1 MELLQHA
8 LAGAFAFAVIVAGT
22 MNAGAYAQYIPPD
35 PGLSGE
41 IDLGLILPLTGD
53 PARHGKEILAA
64 TRLAVSDFNGYLA
77 GKDVGWSLNL
87 VVEGLQELPTS
98 SLDRLQA
105 LHAKGVKIVL
115 GPGTDSGLQSVKGY
129 AGANGMLL
137 LSCCSTSPLLA
148 IPGDAIFRM
157 APGDSNQGTA
167 IGKLIRD
174 AGIEVMVPV
183 WRADSWGAS
192 LEESARKSFVFR
204 GGMADEGI
212 SYDPGVSEFSSEAS
226 TLADIVRGYVDEHG
240 ADRVGVL
247 HMGFGEVLPFMRA
260 ASGHGVLGDVRW
272 FGSDANAREPG
283 LVEDATGLQFATD
296 TRYTTVQVASGRND
310 LSRHVD
316 ESLMAELG
324 RAPSTHASSA
334 YDAVWVVGLAIYM
347 GENTYDER
355 LRFALSDGAP
365 LRAID
370 REQSTDVAVLSRAIP
385 EIAAGHTGAM
395 GSTRLND
402 AGDLART
409 NYDVWGIRNGAWTL
423 EGTYFSAA
431 NAIQLEGRSKTTAKL
446 VLDGPVRI
454 GGLTYSSPIGSDA
467 AIAMVQ
473 ARNDFNGYL
482 MEIGATWTLD
492 VLFKQTSG
500 IPAWALDHVV
510 GFDAGGIDVVVGPYA
525 DAELDGIRE
534 YVDSNGML
542 ALSYGS
548 TAPSLAIA
556 GDSILRFV
564 PDDTNLAPVIAK
576 YLEGI
581 GVTNIV
587 PVWWHARDGDLIE
600 VITAEFTAAG
610 GVVDDG
616 VQYDIGSYQRL
627 VAGVLALSER
637 VAANI
642 DDVGADRVA
651 VVIQPHNSFLESML
665 HASQHEPLTQVLW
678 FTTDMAAHSGDPLD
692 YHGTKEFIN
701 AMIGVGLDPPP
712 NPIQDR
718 VISGVEDAN
727 RRLPSRYAFYAYDT
741 VWIAGLSILAADS
754 AEADAVMAAIPGVL
768 EDYSGA
774 AGTFTLNDA
783 GDLDSATYSIFH
795 MSDKFTA
802 IETFDPESG
811 SFFPAGTM
819 MDDKPGDAASG
830 PDSATWTPGGGCLI
844 ATAAYGS
851 ELAPQVQS
859 LREIRDRTLL
869 STASGASFMAGFNQ
883 FYYSFSPAV
892 ADLEREN
899 VVFRDAVRV
908 AITPALYTLNIMA
921 LADQNSD
928 ASVIAFGLL
937 AIAAMTGIYV
947 AGPVLAIR
955 AVGRKVRNKH
965 GQAFAA
971 LQGELEA

>member
-1 MELLQHA
+1 MPLYPE
-8 LAGAFAFAVIVAGT
+8 
-22 MNAGAYAQYIPPD
+22 
-35 PGLSGE
+35 LSGE
-41 IDLGLILPLTGD
+41 IDLGLILPPTGD
-53 PARHGKEILAA
+53 PARHGEEILAA

-87 VVEGLQELPTS
+87 VVEGPQELPTS

-167 IGKLIRD
+167 IGKIIRD

-212 SYDPGVSEFSSEAS
+212 SYDPGVGEFSSEAS
-226 TLADIVRGYVDEHG
+226 TLADVVRGYVDEHG

-247 HMGFGEVLPFMRA
+247 YMGFGEVLPFMRA

-283 LVEDATGLQFATD
+283 LVEDAAGLQFATD

-316 ESLMAELG
+316 ESLMVELG

-334 YDAVWVVGLAIYM
+334 YDAVWIVGLAIYIE
-347 GENTYDER
+347 ENTYDER
-355 LRFALSDGAP
+355 LWLALPDDAP
-365 LRAID
+365 PLAID
-370 REQSTDVAVLSRAIP
+370 REQSTDVAVLSRTIP
-385 EIAAGHTGAM
+385 AAAAGHTGAM
-395 GSTRLND
+395 GSTRLNG

-431 NAIQLEGRSKTTAKL
+431 NAIQLEGRSKTTAKI

-454 GGLTYSSPIGSDA
+454 GGLTYISPSAGYDA
-467 AIAMVQ
+467 AIAMHQ
-473 ARNDFNGYL
+473 ARGDFNDYL
-482 MEIGATWTLD
+482 LDIGATWTLD
-492 VLFKQTSG
+492 VLFKQSSG
-500 IPAWALDHVV
+500 SPAWALDYVV
-510 GFDAGGIDVVVGPYA
+510 GFDAGGIDVVVGPYGN
-525 DAELDGIRE
+525 AELDGIRK

-556 GDSILRFV
+556 GDNILRFV

-587 PVWWHARDGDLIE
+587 PVWSDAWDGGLIE
-600 VITAEFTAAG
+600 AITAEFTAAG

-616 VQYDIGSYQRL
+616 VQYDTRNTQHL
-627 VAGVLALSER
+627 VPGVLALSER

-651 VVIQPHNSFLESML
+651 VVIQPRSYFLESML
-665 HASQHEPLTQVLW
+665 HASQHEPLTQILW
-678 FTTDMAAHSGDPLD
+678 FTTDMAAHSDDSPD
-692 YHGTKEFIN
+692 YFGTKEFIN

-718 VISGVEDAN
+718 VISRMEDAN
-727 RRLPSRYAFYAYDT
+727 RRIPSGYAFYAYDT

-754 AEADAVMAAIPGVL
+754 PEADAVMAAIPGVL

-774 AGTFTLNDA
+774 AGTFALNDA
-783 GDLDSATYSIFH
+783 GDLDSATYSIFR

-811 SFFPAGTM
+811 SFVPAGTM
-819 MDDKPGDAASG
+819 MDDKPGDATSG
-830 PDSATWTPGGGCLI
+830 SGSAAWTPGGGCLI

-851 ELAPQVQS
+851 ELAPQVQL
-859 LREIRDRTLL
+859 LREIRDGTLL
-869 STASGASFMAGFNQ
+869 STDSGTSFMAGFNQ
-883 FYYSFSPAV
+883 FYYSFSPAI
-892 ADLEREN
+892 ADLERES

-908 AITPALYTLNIMA
+908 AIAPALYTLNIMA
-921 LADQNSD
+921 LADQGSD
-928 ASVIAFGLL
+928 GSVIAFGLL
-937 AIAAMTGIYV
+937 AIAAMAGIYV

-955 AVGRKVRNKH
+955 AAGRMVRSRR
-965 GQAFAA
+965 GQAFAV
-971 LQGELEA
+971 LQGESEA

>member
-22 MNAGAYAQYIPPD
+22 MNAGAYAQYMPLYPE
-35 PGLSGE
+35 LSGE
-41 IDLGLILPLTGD
+41 IDMGLILPPTGD
-53 PARHGKEILAA
+53 PARHGEEILAA
-64 TRLAVSDFNGYLA
+64 TRLAVSDFNGYLT

-87 VVEGLQELPTS
+87 VVEGPQELPTS

-167 IGKLIRD
+167 IGKIIRD

-247 HMGFGEVLPFMRA
+247 YMGFGEVLPFMRA

-283 LVEDATGLQFATD
+283 LVEDAAGLQFATD
-296 TRYTTVQVASGRND
+296 TRYTTVQVASGKND

-334 YDAVWVVGLAIYM
+334 YDAVWVVGLAIYRE
-347 GENTYDER
+347 ENTYDER
-355 LRFALSDGAP
+355 LWLALPDGAP
-365 LRAID
+365 LLAID
-370 REQSTDVAVLSRAIP
+370 REQSTDVKVLSRAIP
-385 EIAAGHTGAM
+385 AAAAGHTGAM
-395 GSTRLND
+395 GSTRLNG
-402 AGDLART
+402 AGDLAQT
-409 NYDVWGIRNGAWTL
+409 NYDVWGIRNGAWAL
-423 EGTYFSAA
+423 EETYFSAT
-431 NAIQLEGRSKTTAKL
+431 NAIQLEGRSKTTAKI

-454 GGLTYSSPIGSDA
+454 GGLTYGSPTGRDTA
-467 AIAMVQ
+467 VAMHQ
-473 ARNDFNGYL
+473 ARGDFNGYL
-482 MEIGATWTLD
+482 LEIGATWTLD
-492 VLFKQTSG
+492 VLFKRSIG
-500 IPAWALDHVV
+500 NPAEALDYVV
-510 GFDAGGIDVVVGPYA
+510 GFDAGGIDVVVGPHA
-525 DAELDGIRE
+525 DAELDGIRK

-564 PDDTNLAPVIAK
+564 PDDTNQARVIAK

-587 PVWWHARDGDLIE
+587 PMWSDAWDGALIE
-600 VITAEFTAAG
+600 AITAEFTAAG

-616 VQYDIGSYQRL
+616 VRYDIGSTQGY
-627 VAGVLALSER
+627 VASALALSER

-642 DDVGADRVA
+642 DDVGADRV
-651 VVIQPHNSFLESML
+651 VVVVPEAIIEIMT
-665 HASQHEPLTQVLW
+665 HASQHEPLLQVLW
-678 FTTDMAAHSGDPLD
+678 FTTDMAAHSHDPL
-692 YHGTKEFIN
+692 YYPGVREFVN
-701 AMIGVGLDPPP
+701 ETGMIRVGLDPPP

-718 VISGVEDAN
+718 VISRVEDVYHG
-727 RRLPSRYAFYAYDT
+727 LPSRYAFYAYDT

-774 AGTFTLNDA
+774 AGTFALNDA
-783 GDLDSATYSIFH
+783 GDLDSATYSIFR
-795 MSDKFTA
+795 MNDKFTA

-811 SFFPAGTM
+811 SFVPAGTM
-819 MDDKPGDAASG
+819 VDDKPGDAASEPG
-830 PDSATWTPGGGCLI
+830 SAARTPGGGCLI

-851 ELAPQVQS
+851 ELAPQVQL
-859 LREIRDRTLL
+859 LREIRDSTLL
-869 STASGASFMAGFNQ
+869 STASGASFMTGFNQ

-908 AITPALYTLNIMA
+908 AITPALYTLSIMT

-928 ASVIAFGLL
+928 ASVTAFGLL
-937 AIAAMTGIYV
+937 AIAAMAGVYV

-955 AVGRKVRNKH
+955 AAGRKVRSRH

-971 LQGELEA
+971 LQGESEA